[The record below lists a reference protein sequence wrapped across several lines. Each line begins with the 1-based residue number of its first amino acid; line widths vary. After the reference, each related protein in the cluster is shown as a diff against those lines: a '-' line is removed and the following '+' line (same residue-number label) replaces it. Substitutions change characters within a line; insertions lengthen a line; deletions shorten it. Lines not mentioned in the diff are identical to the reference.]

1 MDTLQEIYRQ
11 IDKMIAGHEKAA
23 LVSTSSVRANAPSE
37 RQTKMLVKADGSTIG
52 SIGGGSIEAEL
63 IKEALTIIEQ
73 GIPRRVRLGVTPEEE
88 KKRGMEPGGK
98 LKYFIEPI
106 QSLPSLY
113 IFGGGNLSL
122 QIARIGRALG
132 FRIVVVDNQP
142 EFANP
147 QMFPEADIIIA
158 EDYDKAFSR
167 LILGES
173 SYIIIATRNH
183 DHDQQVLELAVNS
196 DAEYVGMAACSETKK
211 QRFFSNLIAKGIPKE
226 RFNKVHAPIGI
237 DIRAQTM
244 EEMALSILAEIVK
257 FHRSRF

>member
-1 MDTLQEIYRQ
+1 MDTSQEIYRQ

-37 RQTKMLVKADGSTIG
+37 RQTRMLVKADGSTIG
-52 SIGGGSIEAEL
+52 SIGGGNIEAEL

-88 KKRGMEPGGK
+88 KVRRMEPGGK

-106 QSLPSLY
+106 ESIPVLY

-122 QIARIGRALG
+122 QIARMGKALG
-132 FRIVVVDNQP
+132 FGIVVIDNQS

-147 QMFPEADIIIA
+147 QMFPDADTIIA
-158 EDYDKAFSR
+158 EDYDKAFSG
-167 LILGES
+167 LTPGKS

-183 DHDQQVLELAVNS
+183 DYDQEVLELAINS

-211 QRFFSNLIAKGIPKE
+211 KRFFSNLMAKGIPEE
-226 RFNKVHAPIGI
+226 RFDKVHAPIGL